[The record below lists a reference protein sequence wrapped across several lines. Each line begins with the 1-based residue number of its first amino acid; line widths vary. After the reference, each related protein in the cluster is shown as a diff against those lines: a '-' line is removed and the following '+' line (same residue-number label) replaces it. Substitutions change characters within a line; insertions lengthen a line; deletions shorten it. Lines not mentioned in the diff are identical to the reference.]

1 MQLPATAGKV
11 LLEDEALFDLRGIEQ
26 PPTRGAVVLRVHRVP
41 QLENQQPLDALV
53 DSVIVRLGHADA
65 AVVADLDQML
75 VRDCVS
81 QAIVEWV

>member
-1 MQLPATAGKV
+1 
-11 LLEDEALFDLRGIEQ
+11 
-26 PPTRGAVVLRVHRVP
+26 
-41 QLENQQPLDALV
+41 V
-53 DSVIVRLGHADA
+53 DSVVVRLGHADA